1 MSIFNVE
8 RLNCKV
14 QIRGFRS
21 FENQELTNEARA
33 EAKISLTMPCKEE
46 EGEASFTFVND
57 WFLKRE

>member
-1 MSIFNVE
+1 MAVYKAK

-21 FENQELTNEARA
+21 FENQE
-33 EAKISLTMPCKEE
+33 
-46 EGEASFTFVND
+46 FTFVND